1 MKNTKS
7 QNSLDSRFY
16 EKLERN
22 YKVISPPIKNATYFN
37 IANYTPD
44 LNKPIQRW
52 YRYKEGY
59 SLALNEKIFKEFS
72 VTSGDII
79 CDPFCGGGT
88 TLLYSFLNN
97 VKSIGFEVNPFTVLL
112 AKAKTRFY
120 SQQDIRELEKQ
131 IRKINIVTPNG
142 DSLTKPKLSFID
154 KVFDPEVLNLLLAQ
168 REHILSIINNKVREL
183 LFLAWLSI
191 LEDLSNYRKAGNGLK
206 RKERIKQTALI
217 GKEENAR
224 YLLNT
229 KLEIIL
235 KDLENFYG
243 RVAKEYEP
251 IIYNVSALDM
261 LKYLPESSLKG
272 VIFSPPYANCFDYTE
287 IYKIELWM
295 GSFVKEYSELKE
307 LRKVALRSH
316 LSAGTNRIDSKVTS
330 QMAELDEL
338 NELLETLSTKG
349 LWDKKIP
356 LMLNG
361 YFEDILE
368 ALNKIYNCLK
378 PKGFCCIVVS
388 NSAYGGV
395 VIPTDL
401 LIARIAE
408 IVGFDNLRIDVAR
421 YIITSSQQYKKTEF
435 QKKYLRE
442 SIIYLR
448 K

>member
-7 QNSLDSRFY
+7 QNSLDSKFY

-59 SLALNEKIFKEFS
+59 SLELNEKIFKEFS
-72 VTSGDII
+72 VTNGDII

-88 TLLYSFLNN
+88 TLLCSFLNN
-97 VKSIGFEVNPFTVLL
+97 VKSIGFEVNPFSALL

-120 SQQDIRELEKQ
+120 SQQDTRELKRQ
-131 IRKINIVTPNG
+131 INKLNVVTPNG
-142 DSLTKPKLSFID
+142 YSLSKPKLSFID
-154 KVFDPEVLNLLLAQ
+154 KVFDQEVLELLLTQ
-168 REHILSIINNKVREL
+168 REYILLIKNDKVRNL

-191 LEDLSNYRKAGNGLK
+191 LEDLSYYRKAGNGLK
-206 RKERIKQTALI
+206 RKKRIEQTSLI
-217 GKEENAR
+217 GKEENTR
-224 YLLNT
+224 YFLNT
-229 KLEIIL
+229 KLKIIL
-235 KDLENFYG
+235 KDLEKFFG
-243 RVAKEYEP
+243 KVSEEYEP
-251 IIYNVSALDM
+251 EIYNISAFDM
-261 LKYLPESSLKG
+261 QKYLPVSSLKG
-272 VIFSPPYANCFDYTE
+272 IIFSPPYANCLDYTE

-316 LSAGTNRIDSKVTS
+316 LSAGSNGMDSNGTLKI
-330 QMAELDEL
+330 AEL
-338 NELLETLSTKG
+338 NELLETLSTRD

-361 YFEDILE
+361 YFEDMSE
-368 ALNKIYNCLK
+368 ALTNIYNCLK
-378 PKGFCCIVVS
+378 PEGFCCIVVS

-408 IVGFDNLRIDVAR
+408 IVGFENLRIEVAR
-421 YIITSSQQYKKTEF
+421 YIITSSQQYKQTEF